1 MIRELLLELITWMID
16 MHRVD
21 GGCAEC
27 MKCIHAVSAPV
38 VARCIDCAFFD
49 MFDGAC
55 MFGKPQPQGCDT
67 LAAGCDMF
75 QREDLT
81 DCY

>member
-1 MIRELLLELITWMID
+1 MLLLELISWLIT

-38 VARCIDCAFFD
+38 VARCIDCAFYCLDFD
-49 MFDGAC
+49 DCIYCRPMSRG
-55 MFGKPQPQGCDT
+55 DT
-67 LAAGCDMF
+67 LAEGCGYYV
-75 QREDLT
+75 RENLT